1 MPPSIAISRTRTSTS
16 GRDWPL
22 SDNNSRSKE
31 SYPASTVIA
40 EGARIERLAGGFYN
54 ISGAAVNST
63 GQLYF
68 VDAHWQR
75 TTFIPAAEDFVTG
88 KTYYGTKMA
97 ELLRAFGLAR
107 ATAGK
112 PFYVSDESEQK
123 TYVADVD
130 PDGTPKNLRLFAECG
145 GESVTGDP
153 DGNVYIAAGQIYVY
167 SPAGRLLDTI
177 NVPERPIDLV
187 FGGAD
192 GRTLFILARSSLYS
206 VETRSTG
213 S

>member
-1 MPPSIAISRTRTSTS
+1 
-16 GRDWPL
+16 
-22 SDNNSRSKE
+22 
-31 SYPASTVIA
+31 
-40 EGARIERLAGGFYN
+40 
-54 ISGAAVNST
+54 
-63 GQLYF
+63 
-68 VDAHWQR
+68 
-75 TTFIPAAEDFVTG
+75 
-88 KTYYGTKMA
+88 
-97 ELLRAFGLAR
+97 
-107 ATAGK
+107 
-112 PFYVSDESEQK
+112 VSDESEQK

-130 PDGTPKNLRLFAECG
+130 PDGTLKNLRLFAECG

-187 FGGAD
+187 FGGTD

-206 VETRSTG
+206 VETRSPG